1 MLVQSRRRI
10 YDVPGSCHLTEF
22 TLNVTSRLGALPNT
36 PVGEHQMS
44 CAGMQHKIE
53 VVHLTPS
60 SFCLL
65 SFFAL
70 LKIKYRRYDQNNGG
84 FLND

>member
-22 TLNVTSRLGALPNT
+22 TLNVTLRLGALPNT

-53 VVHLTPS
+53 VVH
-60 SFCLL
+60 
-65 SFFAL
+65 
-70 LKIKYRRYDQNNGG
+70 
-84 FLND
+84 